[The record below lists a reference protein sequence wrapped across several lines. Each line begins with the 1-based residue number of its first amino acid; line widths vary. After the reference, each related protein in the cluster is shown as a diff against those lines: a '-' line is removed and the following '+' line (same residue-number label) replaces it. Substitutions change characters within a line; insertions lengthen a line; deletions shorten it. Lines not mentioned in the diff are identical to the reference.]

1 MTDSASAR
9 ESTTRESNSP
19 VPKSGGPE
27 SPTQISRI
35 GWRVAVKEAFAGM
48 KEDRMQVTAAG
59 VAFYWFLSIFPL
71 LFAAIGLLQLI
82 NASPATVRGIDSA
95 ITTTLPG
102 SAASLLTR
110 AVDSAQG
117 RTGGGLLALI
127 VGVALALWSASSGTA
142 ATQAG
147 MDAAYD
153 VPEGRKFLKKRLVAL
168 VMLFAAFLLGGL
180 AIAALVFGRPI
191 GVWVEQH
198 IVSGAAFTWGWT
210 AVRWVVA
217 LLAVVILFAVFY
229 RLGPNR
235 RSPSWK
241 WISPGGIVATVV
253 WIVVS
258 LGFSFYISN
267 FGGSYAETY
276 GALVGVV
283 VLMLWLFLTSLALF
297 FGAELNGALERR
309 ARVEA
314 RGASGSSDDATYR
327 RAG

>member
-1 MTDSASAR
+1 MTDSAPAR
-9 ESTTRESNSP
+9 ESTTSASQGATP
-19 VPKSGGPE
+19 D
-27 SPTQISRI
+27 SPTQISKS

-71 LFAAIGLLQLI
+71 LFAAIGLLQLV

-95 ITTTLPG
+95 ITTALPG
-102 SAASLLTR
+102 SAASILTR

-117 RTGGGLLALI
+117 RTTGGGLVALI
-127 VGVALALWSASSGTA
+127 VGVVLALWSASSGTA
-142 ATQAG
+142 AIQAG

-153 VPEGRKFLKKRLVAL
+153 VPEGRKFFKKRLVAI
-168 VMLFAAFLLGGL
+168 VMLFAAFILGGL
-180 AIAALVFGRPI
+180 AVAALVFGRPI

-198 IVSGAAFTWGWT
+198 IVSGTVFTWTWT
-210 AVRWVVA
+210 TVRWAVA
-217 LLAVVILFAVFY
+217 LLAVVVLFAVFY

-258 LGFSFYISN
+258 LGFSFYVSN

-283 VLMLWLFLTSLALF
+283 VLMLWLFLTAIALF

-309 ARVEA
+309 GRVEA
-314 RGASGSSDDATYR
+314 KGSNAASDGAT
-327 RAG
+327 